1 MVVILAGYEED
12 MEQMLQ
18 TNPGLKSRFSERL
31 HFEDLTAPQTAHL
44 LTCQLQRKNKLSV
57 NQQDR

>member
-1 MVVILAGYEED
+1 